1 MKFFC
6 KKCLTSPCGS
16 GILNK
21 LSERTAVIC
30 KTKSKKTSKKVKKT
44 LDKRKTLCYNNKA
57 VAPEAMV
64 RCTLKIEQCK
74 NSLCK

>member
-21 LSERTAVIC
+21 LSQGIASEILKNKLVFRIFKLTA
-30 KTKSKKTSKKVKKT
+30 
-44 LDKRKTLCYNNKA
+44 NN
-57 VAPEAMV
+57 
-64 RCTLKIEQCK
+64 RL
-74 NSLCK
+74 NL

>member
-1 MKFFC
+1 MTYG
-6 KKCLTSPCGS
+6 LLG

-44 LDKRKTLCYNNKA
+44 LDKREALCYNNKA
-57 VAPEAMV
+57 VAPEGGGEMY
-64 RCTLKIEQCK
+64 LE
-74 NSLCK
+74 N